1 MDNATGLSEP
11 GFRAHRRR
19 PAVKSQRQ
27 TARTALLG
35 AFAELALS
43 RRYQE
48 VGVGLIA
55 DKAGVARST
64 FYYHFRAKDDLLLQ
78 NLKPMMS
85 ALARFPEAVEPTQDV
100 SNWVAH
106 IWEHRGRS
114 KKIFDGST
122 GQKIANALALEL
134 RPAFHKETADRAE
147 SAAATLLAHQIAG
160 SMMSLLRAWTAG
172 RATARPS
179 DMASMLWSGARALAE
194 ANGYAVRHG
203 KA

>member
-1 MDNATGLSEP
+1 M
-11 GFRAHRRR
+11 
-19 PAVKSQRQ
+19 KIQRQ
-27 TARTALLG
+27 TARTALLD

-43 RRYQE
+43 QRYQD

-114 KKIFDGST
+114 KKMFDGST
-122 GQKIANALALEL
+122 GQKIADALALEL
-134 RPAFHKETADRAE
+134 RPAFHAETVDPAGT
-147 SAAATLLAHQIAG
+147 AAATLLAHQIAG
-160 SMMSLLRAWTAG
+160 AMLSLLRAWAAG
-172 RATARPS
+172 RATARPA
-179 DMASMLWSGARALAE
+179 DMALMLWAGARALAE
-194 ANGYAVRHG
+194 ANGYDMRRGVDHQGPLSGPTATSPS
-203 KA
+203 AASS